1 MNIWVASVFL
11 ISCSFDALGFWGGL
25 RPGSV
30 IFVWGFCGVGVSM
43 GAVHDLVLFNVRI
56 FFKLLFCPP
65 REPPVCSKKLAAGR
79 HR

>member
-1 MNIWVASVFL
+1 MKMWVASVFL

-30 IFVWGFCGVGVSM
+30 IFVWGFCGVGVSV
-43 GAVHDLVLFNVRI
+43 GAVHDLVLSDLFFNI
-56 FFKLLFCPP
+56 LFCPP
-65 REPPVCSKKLAAGR
+65 RETPVCSKKLAAGR